1 MDTYSVTVGTNLDR
15 GGVVRGV
22 SRDLLVVGS
31 GVLVLVLVLVLMLML
46 VHNVVLGVVGDFAS
60 LGLVILL
67 LLLGLDRRSILLLIL
82 FLLLFGL
89 VSDISAA
96 RGITIT
102 THPAPR
108 TAKEMGPSL
117 SICSL
122 ATRYL
127 ATSIRRSFQTSIISS

>member
-31 GVLVLVLVLVLMLML
+31 GVLVLVLVLMLML

-67 LLLGLDRRSILLLIL
+67 LLLGLDGRSILLLIL

-96 RGITIT
+96 QEITET